1 MSLIK
6 NPLSQKVKSIL
17 KGGGVLIC
25 PKKFWMSQQNLVN
38 IFWIK
43 NPKIPPKFATFFP
56 GGLRPPDPP
65 YIKGV
70 WRRSPQENV
79 SN

>member
-43 NPKIPPKFATFFP
+43 ILKYPLNLQFFFL
-56 GGLRPPDPP
+56 GG
-65 YIKGV
+65 
-70 WRRSPQENV
+70 SAPQTPRI
-79 SN
+79 